1 MKAEFE
7 LSLDS
12 NGKPC
17 IKFRHHDK
25 DNSLEQ
31 KVLDIFIEAVKEKGC
46 VLKNISGYLDSGR
59 SDSWENYEI
68 QINEKTIN
76 TDK

>member
-7 LSLDS
+7 LNLDS
-12 NGKPC
+12 NGRPC

-31 KVLDIFIEAVKEKGC
+31 KALKVFLDSVKEKGC
-46 VLKNISGYLDSGR
+46 VLKNPSGYAEIGTGK
-59 SDSWENYEI
+59 SWENYEI
-68 QINEKTIN
+68 QIGK
-76 TDK
+76 

>member
-7 LSLDS
+7 LNLDS
-12 NGKPC
+12 NGRPC

-31 KVLDIFIEAVKEKGC
+31 KALKVFLDAEKVKSKYREVFELKEDEPIAEPYLFIF
-46 VLKNISGYLDSGR
+46 SHFS
-59 SDSWENYEI
+59 
-68 QINEKTIN
+68 
-76 TDK
+76 